1 MLDLLSIATGVI
13 PSPEGTRGACE
24 RCSWECLTACTAACL
39 PCMLPRLLMG
49 RRSAQHVDAQVQLL
63 LLHGTAVLW
72 RVCGTMFTCSGD
84 SSTSGRMLMTPSRSL
99 EDCTG
104 KQQHGAASTS
114 ASGMSAAR
122 IKQPKIPTAPGLG
135 KHAAGAPRTQQQQH
149 VRINVLC
156 RDIQKTTVV
165 QATVDKAS

>member
-24 RCSWECLTACTAACL
+24 RCSWECLTAVHAAKAVDGQTRC
-39 PCMLPRLLMG
+39 
-49 RRSAQHVDAQVQLL
+49 SACRCPGSAAAAAWNC
-63 LLHGTAVLW
+63 GAVAFL
-72 RVCGTMFTCSGD
+72 RTMFTCSGD

-104 KQQHGAASTS
+104 KQQHGAASTG

-135 KHAAGAPRTQQQQH
+135 KHAAGAPRT
-149 VRINVLC
+149 
-156 RDIQKTTVV
+156 
-165 QATVDKAS
+165 